1 MVPELIANQ
10 TSSQRRSDSQMS
22 ATKYLGYAVEEFAAV
37 ELQHLG
43 DGQHSRSLQVC
54 DMVGYGKLAAKA
66 SI

>member
-1 MVPELIANQ
+1 
-10 TSSQRRSDSQMS
+10 MS

-37 ELQHLG
+37 ELQHVG